1 MASQPSVTSVVQ
13 KRGARLPKEKS
24 DVGETQFPGSLSLRE
39 IDAAPHKGPRTGLG
53 HLCLRLVS
61 RQKYIQEG
69 LDQSCCRLGFSKLCR
84 RDPLTLD
91 LALSWMKPTPGVM
104 PPYCSIL
111 PLTADSQDPLISP
124 GSPLVVQWD
133 RYPSKRG

>member
-24 DVGETQFPGSLSLRE
+24 DVGETPL
-39 IDAAPHKGPRTGLG
+39 P
-53 HLCLRLVS
+53 C
-61 RQKYIQEG
+61 QKYIQEG

-84 RDPLTLD
+84 LDPLTLD
-91 LALSWMKPTPGVM
+91 PALSWMKPTPGVM
-104 PPYCSIL
+104 PLYCSIL
-111 PLTADSQDPLISP
+111 PLTADSPDPLISP